1 MQSTTVISLGGSLIA
16 PDKVDDRFL
25 KAFYLML
32 RECLERKSG
41 QRYILVTGGG
51 APCRE
56 YQRAF
61 RAASES
67 PGDIDWAENADWI
80 GIAATRLN
88 AELVRR
94 VFGRYC
100 PDAVATDPEGTID
113 FTGRVLVA
121 SGWKPGRSTDDVAV
135 ALAER
140 FRADTVVNP
149 TNIAQ
154 VFSDDPRKNPAAK
167 PVADLSW
174 KEYRAIVGGVW
185 TPGKNAPFDP
195 VAAERAERAGLR
207 VIIALGRD
215 LENLRKILDGEEFFG
230 TTIHP

>member
-25 KAFYLML
+25 KSFYLLL
-32 RECLERKSG
+32 RERLERDSG
-41 QRYILVTGGG
+41 ARYILVTGGG
-51 APCRE
+51 GPCRE
-56 YQRAF
+56 YQRAY
-61 RAASES
+61 RAVRE
-67 PGDIDWAENADWI
+67 GAEDREAEANADLI
-80 GIAATRLN
+80 GIASTRLN

-94 VFGRYC
+94 VFAGYC
-100 PDAVATDPEGTID
+100 RDVVVTDPEGKID
-113 FTGRVLVA
+113 FGGRVLVA
-121 SGWKPGRSTDDVAV
+121 SGWKPGRSTDYVAV

-140 FRADTVVNP
+140 FGADRVINP

-154 VFSDDPRKNPAAK
+154 VYSDDPRKNPAAK
-167 PVADLSW
+167 PLADLSW
-174 KEYRAIVGGVW
+174 KDYRAIVGGEW

-195 VAAERAERAGLR
+195 VASERAERAKLT

-215 LENLRKILDGEEFFG
+215 LDNLKKILDGEQFFG

>member
-25 KAFYLML
+25 KDFFGILS
-32 RECLERKSG
+32 ERLDRDAS
-41 QRYILVTGGG
+41 QRFILVTGGG
-51 APCRE
+51 GPCRE
-56 YQRAF
+56 YQRGF
-61 RAASES
+61 LAAVGGTTST
-67 PGDIDWAENADWI
+67 DWAEHADWI

-94 VFGRYC
+94 IFVRFC
-100 PDAVATDPEGTID
+100 HEPVVTDPEGKID

-121 SGWKPGRSTDDVAV
+121 SGWKPGRSTDYVAV

-140 FRADTVVNP
+140 FKAETVINP

-154 VFSDDPRKNPAAK
+154 VYSDDPRKNPAAK
-167 PVADLSW
+167 PIEDLTW
-174 KEYRAIVGGVW
+174 KDYRAIVGGEW

-195 VAAERAERAGLR
+195 VASERAEKARLK
-207 VIIALGRD
+207 VIIALGKD
-215 LENLRKILDGEEFFG
+215 LDNLKKILDAEKFFG